1 MTDYQHLGP
10 DHPKVL
16 SAAAAFDA
24 WWDKYQPVAY
34 LTGATLTNVPEGVDP
49 DSIWTE
55 FDGEYNESFVPGLHQ
70 SGRDDVSG
78 YWFTSRPCSE
88 EDKGAMV
95 ITEVRQ
101 FCENH
106 DQASRQG
113 VTCSDCPMAKG
124 HCSGTGNQWCEIP
137 NIRYPGGAP
146 AYSLEGLLETMG
158 QGSGGDAES
167 MKNRGK
173 IAFKNG
179 DVATARLLWEQA
191 ANAGNTDAMSNLGV
205 LAQNESNPALAQEW
219 FEKAADSGNA
229 VAMYNLGNIAYGNGD
244 REAAQIWWE
253 RADVSGHPTAANNL
267 RALAREFGRGEERLE
282 SDDLSEARAQFETW
296 ARDYDRVF
304 WTADFRELEK
314 KGVPEKLI
322 WTVLDDND
330 GSCVVTNGV
339 LPSGRMSVVGY
350 HVTRRPWS
358 EGKTLVIT
366 SDVNI
371 PCAACETTG
380 DIDGEPCDH
389 CEGMGDIW
397 VDLDDHAPTDSSVL
411 DGLK

>member
-1 MTDYQHLGP
+1 MMNYQHLGP

-16 SAAAAFDA
+16 SAAAAFDI
-24 WWDKYQPVAY
+24 WWEKYQPVAY
-34 LTGATLTNVPEGVDP
+34 LTETILSAVPEGVDP

-55 FDGEYNESFVPGLHQ
+55 FDGEFDERFVPGLHQ
-70 SGRDDVSG
+70 SSQDDVSG

-88 EDKGAMV
+88 EDKGAMI

-101 FCENH
+101 YCESR

-146 AYSLEGLLETMG
+146 AYSLKGLLETTG

-167 MKNRGK
+167 IKNRGK

-219 FEKAADSGNA
+219 FEKAANAGNA
-229 VAMYNLGNIAYGNGD
+229 VAMYNLGNVAYG
-244 REAAQIWWE
+244 EADHAEAQRWWE
-253 RADVSGHPTAANNL
+253 RAAGLGHAGALQNL
-267 RALAREFGRGEERLE
+267 RALT
-282 SDDLSEARAQFETW
+282 SEADYGELSKKLTDIRDET
-296 ARDYDRVF
+296 AKILE
-304 WTADFRELEK
+304 ELDE
-314 KGVPEKLI
+314 
-322 WTVLDDND
+322 
-330 GSCVVTNGV
+330 
-339 LPSGRMSVVGY
+339 
-350 HVTRRPWS
+350 
-358 EGKTLVIT
+358 
-366 SDVNI
+366 
-371 PCAACETTG
+371 
-380 DIDGEPCDH
+380 
-389 CEGMGDIW
+389 
-397 VDLDDHAPTDSSVL
+397 
-411 DGLK
+411 